1 MSSYPP
7 NLHMGGQSM
16 YHPSM
21 VQTGMPGPMASMTP
35 GTPMHTMSTLSSIPG
50 TPMEV
55 MQSDPMQTGP
65 EDIAMSQ
72 PVVESIEE
80 LRIKYKQELI
90 RLEVLMYYYII
101 GFIIYYCGRTVLGD
115 SK

>member
-1 MSSYPP
+1 
-7 NLHMGGQSM
+7 M

-21 VQTGMPGPMASMTP
+21 MPGHMAPMTS
-35 GTPMHTMSTLSSIPG
+35 GTPMHPMSALGSMAG

-55 MQSDPMQTGP
+55 MQSDPMQPGP

-72 PVVESIEE
+72 PVVESTEE

-90 RLEVLMYYYII
+90 RLEVIYLCII
-101 GFIIYYCGRTVLGD
+101 GFIINY
-115 SK
+115 

>member
-1 MSSYPP
+1 MAGYPP

-21 VQTGMPGPMASMTP
+21 VSSGMPGPMASMTP
-35 GTPMHTMSTLSSIPG
+35 GTPMHPMSSLGSMG
-50 TPMEV
+50 TPMEG
-55 MQSDPMQTGP
+55 MQTDPMQTGP

-72 PVVESIEE
+72 PIVESIEE

-90 RLEVLMYYYII
+90 RLEVMYCYII
-101 GFIIYYCGRTVLGD
+101 GSIIIYCSYIF
-115 SK
+115 